1 MSGLNIEIISIGKE
15 LLDGRTINTNA
26 AFISAHLY
34 KTGYVVDRHTTF
46 PDDLLSIKNGL
57 QEACMRSDLVIVT
70 GGLGPTLDD
79 LTKKATTEAFS
90 CKLAINPLVAT
101 DLQKRFGK
109 QLGTLEDLATIP
121 EKAQPLLNA
130 IGTAPGLLFFVNGR
144 IVVCLPGV
152 PEEMQ
157 PMFLNAFLPILQEKY
172 PPLHKYVV
180 CLYACFFK
188 ESQIDPM
195 LRELKTQLPE
205 VEIGIYP
212 SYSHVTLA
220 LCSENKSSLEYA
232 ENLLRMQL
240 GSFLYTA
247 SNGTIEEALHNWFLQ
262 EKKTFILAESC
273 TGGTMASLLTALS
286 GASSYFL
293 GSFVTYSSDLK
304 QRVLDVPKEVL
315 QEKGA
320 VSAECVLA
328 MLDGA
333 LKKSLADVGLAVS
346 GIAGPTSDDSNQKI
360 GTIWAAIQ
368 EKGDIPYV
376 FRLQVTGDRQSI
388 ILKTAYSLFG
398 ILWRKLAK
406 NITPPNIKKIIY
418 LN

>member
-1 MSGLNIEIISIGKE
+1 MSGLKIESISIGKE

-26 AFISAHLY
+26 AFISAHLF
-34 KTGYVVDRHTTF
+34 KAGYTMDRHTTF
-46 PDDLLSIKNGL
+46 PDDLVSIKEGL
-57 QEACMRSDLVIVT
+57 QEACIRSEIVIIT

-79 LTKKATTEAFS
+79 LTRKATAEVFS
-90 CKLAINPLVAT
+90 CKLTINSLVAV

-109 QLGTLEDLATIP
+109 ELSTLQDQATIP
-121 EKAQPLLNA
+121 EKAQPLLNSV
-130 IGTAPGLLFFVNGR
+130 GTAPGLLFFINGR

-157 PMFLNAFLPILQEKY
+157 SMFLHTFLPILQEKY
-172 PPLHKYVV
+172 PPLHKHVL
-180 CLYACFFK
+180 CLHACFFK

-195 LRELKTQLPE
+195 LRELKMQLPE

-212 SYSHVTLA
+212 SYSNVTLA
-220 LCSENKSSLEYA
+220 LCSESKASIEYA
-232 ENLLRMQL
+232 GNVLKTQL
-240 GSFLYTA
+240 DSFLYTA
-247 SNGTIEEALHNWFLQ
+247 STGKIEEALHNWFLQ
-262 EKKTFILAESC
+262 EKKTLVLAESC

-286 GASSYFL
+286 GASEYFL

-304 QRVLDVPKEVL
+304 QRVLDVPKEIL
-315 QEKGA
+315 EEKGA
-320 VSAECVLA
+320 ISAECVLA

-333 LKKSLADVGLAVS
+333 LKKSLAGVGLAVS
-346 GIAGPTSDDSNQKI
+346 GIAGPTRDSSNQKI

-368 EKGDIPYV
+368 EKGDVPYV
-376 FRLQVTGDRQSI
+376 FRLQITGDRQTI

-406 NITPPNIKKIIY
+406 NIPPPHVKKITY